1 MNELSVS
8 EGRRGTPW
16 SFWAT
21 IGFSSIVGAAFF
33 ITGIVVVVA
42 FFLFEK
48 AHNPGIE
55 TIAFMKSLSSNGFCL
70 AICTIIAAPIC
81 TALVV
86 LFVKF
91 RKNFPIR
98 DYLCFRKTTKG
109 EFVKWLLFTV
119 IFMVCSDTLT
129 HFLNRP
135 IVPPFMIDVYKTARF
150 TPALYVALL
159 LMAPVYEEIF
169 FRGFIFQGIRY
180 SRLGTAG
187 AVILTTLGWSI
198 LHLQYDIYGIASIIV
213 FGFLLGIARLKS
225 NSIYVPIAMHSLNN
239 LVATI
244 QAAIFV
250 KFLS

>member
-55 TIAFMKSLSSNGFCL
+55 TIAFMKSLPSNGFCL
-70 AICTIIAAPIC
+70 AISTIIAAPIC

-98 DYLCFRKTTKG
+98 NYLCFRKTTKG
-109 EFVKWLLFTV
+109 KFVKWLLFTV
-119 IFMVCSDTLT
+119 IFMVCSETLS
-129 HFLNRP
+129 HLLNRP
-135 IVPPFMIDVYKTARF
+135 VSPFMINVYKTARF
-150 TPALYVALL
+150 TPALYIALV
-159 LMAPVYEEIF
+159 LMAPVFEEIF

-180 SRLGTAG
+180 SRLGTVG

-198 LHLQYDIYGIASIIV
+198 LHIQYDTYTIATIIV
-213 FGFLLGIARLKS
+213 LGLLLGIARLKS

-244 QAAIFV
+244 QTAIYV

>member
-1 MNELSVS
+1 M
-8 EGRRGTPW
+8 
-16 SFWAT
+16 
-21 IGFSSIVGAAFF
+21 
-33 ITGIVVVVA
+33 
-42 FFLFEK
+42 
-48 AHNPGIE
+48 
-55 TIAFMKSLSSNGFCL
+55 
-70 AICTIIAAPIC
+70 
-81 TALVV
+81 
-86 LFVKF
+86 
-91 RKNFPIR
+91 
-98 DYLCFRKTTKG
+98 
-109 EFVKWLLFTV
+109 KWLLFTV